1 MPKSLPAL
9 ENRRSAI
16 FRQRLA
22 LGDFRQGSITTTQG
36 PCGKPSCRCHQSGHP
51 GHGPH
56 WRLTYKSYG
65 KTVTQS
71 LSDLLPR
78 TFGTKHQSTCGCR
91 TGWTSGPLCYKWMGG
106 ANSRSGRAPTSRSTV

>member
-36 PCGKPSCRCHQSGHP
+36 SCGKPSCRCHQSGHP

-56 WRLTYKSYG
+56 WRLTYKFAS
-65 KTVTQS
+65 S
-71 LSDLLPR
+71 LS
-78 TFGTKHQSTCGCR
+78 S
-91 TGWTSGPLCYKWMGG
+91 LC
-106 ANSRSGRAPTSRSTV
+106 NR